1 MTFKTI
7 LLPLLVIFGFYTVLA
22 KSLIKMA
29 IGLAL
34 VSATLTTVLF
44 TMNSPLAAVFEL
56 SVCAGLITVV
66 FVSVISLT
74 EAGSPQE
81 QEKGEVYHYSRFI
94 PMVILVL
101 LTGWAIQSVFRDSSI
116 PVSQFISA
124 PDLRHT
130 LWNLRKTDVFGQL
143 AAMFAGIYG
152 VIVLFKGMSHDDE

>member
-1 MTFKTI
+1 MTLRTI

-22 KSLIKMA
+22 KSLLKMA

-34 VSATLTTVLF
+34 VSATLTIILF

-66 FVSVISLT
+66 FVSIISLT
-74 EAGSPQE
+74 APASPRE
-81 QEKGEVYHYSRFI
+81 QEKGEVHHYSRFI

-101 LTGWAIQSVFRDSSI
+101 LTGWALQSVFHDNVI
-116 PVSQFISA
+116 PISQFISA

-152 VIVLFKGMSHDDE
+152 VIVLFKGISHDE

>member
-1 MTFKTI
+1 MTLRTI

-22 KSLIKMA
+22 KSLLKMA

-34 VSATLTTVLF
+34 VSATLTIILF

-66 FVSVISLT
+66 FVSIISLT
-74 EAGSPQE
+74 APASPRE

-101 LTGWAIQSVFRDSSI
+101 LTGWALQSVFNDNTI
-116 PVSQFISA
+116 PISQFISA

-152 VIVLFKGMSHDDE
+152 VIVLFKGISHDE

>member
-1 MTFKTI
+1 MTIRMI
-7 LLPLLVIFGFYTVLA
+7 LLSLLVIFGFYALVS
-22 KSLIKMA
+22 KSLLKVA

-34 VSATLTTVLF
+34 VSATLTLILF

-74 EAGSPQE
+74 EPSSPKE
-81 QEKGEVYHYSRFI
+81 QKQGEANHYSRYV
-94 PMVILVL
+94 PGVILVL
-101 LTGWAIQSVFRDSSI
+101 LAGWAIQSAFSDNSI
-116 PVSQFISA
+116 PLSPIVSG

-130 LWNLRKTDVFGQL
+130 LWSLRKLDVFGQL

-152 VIVLFKGMSHDDE
+152 VIVLFKGLKNDE

>member
-1 MTFKTI
+1 MNITTL
-7 LLPLLVIFGFYTVLA
+7 LLPLLVLFGFYTVLS
-22 KSLIKMA
+22 KSLLRMA

-34 VSATLTTVLF
+34 VSATLTALLF

-74 EAGSPQE
+74 QPASPRE
-81 QEKGEVYHYSRFI
+81 QKKGEVNHYSRFF

-101 LTGWAIQSVFRDSSI
+101 LMAWAAQSVFNDNPV
-116 PVSQFISA
+116 PVSHALSGQDI
-124 PDLRHT
+124 RHT
-130 LWNLRKTDVFGQL
+130 LWNLRRTDVFGQL

-152 VIVLFKGMSHDDE
+152 VIVLFKGISHDK

>member
-1 MTFKTI
+1 MNITTV
-7 LLPLLVIFGFYTVLA
+7 LLLLLVLFGFYTVLS
-22 KSLIKMA
+22 KSLLKMA

-34 VSATLTTVLF
+34 VSATLTALLF

-74 EAGSPQE
+74 QPASPQE
-81 QEKGEVYHYSRFI
+81 QQKGEVNHYSRFF

-101 LTGWAIQSVFRDSSI
+101 LMAWAAQSVFNDN
-116 PVSQFISA
+116 PVPVFHTLSGQDI
-124 PDLRHT
+124 RHT
-130 LWNLRKTDVFGQL
+130 LWSLRRTDVFGQL

-152 VIVLFKGMSHDDE
+152 VIVLFKGMKNDK

>member
-1 MTFKTI
+1 MNITTL
-7 LLPLLVIFGFYTVLA
+7 LLPLLVLFGFYTVLS
-22 KSLIKMA
+22 KSLLRMA

-34 VSATLTTVLF
+34 VSATLTALLF

-74 EAGSPQE
+74 QPESPRE
-81 QEKGEVYHYSRFI
+81 QKKGEVNHYSRFF

-101 LTGWAIQSVFRDSSI
+101 LMAWAAQSVFNDNPV
-116 PVSQFISA
+116 PVSRSVSGQDI
-124 PDLRHT
+124 RHT
-130 LWNLRKTDVFGQL
+130 LWNLRRTDVFGQL

-152 VIVLFKGMSHDDE
+152 VIVLFKGISHDK